1 MLSPH
6 EREQLVTQI
15 TDAVYAQFE
24 AREATGAA
32 PSNSATAHSGQR
44 WLTDPLNDTVFRC
57 DRCQPTQLLEASPDR
72 IGSLPFFSGDNAT
85 APASVGEMVAGL
97 IDHTLLKPDA
107 TPRDIE
113 QLCHEAVRYQFKSVC
128 VNASFVRL
136 ASQVIGTAGV
146 KVCAVVG
153 FPLGATLTDVKAY
166 ETRRAIEEGATE
178 IDMVIAVG
186 MLKAGMHNYVAHD
199 ILEVVRTAGPGV
211 IVKVI
216 LETCLLTDEEKVVAC
231 RLAKEAGAHFVK
243 TSTGFSSGG
252 ATDDDVRLMRK
263 TVGTGIGVKASG
275 GVRDLDDAMH
285 MIESGANRLGCSASV
300 EIVQGGQSSGSY

>member
-1 MLSPH
+1 MNPH
-6 EREQLVTQI
+6 EREQLIDQI
-15 TDAVYAQFE
+15 TDAVFSQFQTQS
-24 AREATGAA
+24 APNPAA
-32 PSNSATAHSGQR
+32 QR

-57 DRCQPTQLLEASPDR
+57 DRCQPTQLLEAAPDR
-72 IGSLPFFSGDNAT
+72 VGTLPFFTEQNAT
-85 APASVGEMVAGL
+85 APASVSEMVAGI

-113 QLCHEAVRYQFKSVC
+113 KLCHEAVRYHFKSVC
-128 VNASFVRL
+128 VNPSFVRL
-136 ASQVIGTAGV
+136 AQQVVGTSGV

-153 FPLGATLTDVKAY
+153 FPLGTTLTDVKAY

-199 ILEVVRTAGPGV
+199 ILEVVRSAGPGI

-216 LETCLLTDEEKVVAC
+216 LETCLLTDEEKVIGC

-252 ATDDDVRLMRK
+252 ATDEDVRLMRE
-263 TVGTGIGVKASG
+263 TVGSGVGVKASG
-275 GVRDLDDAMH
+275 GVRDLDDAMK

-300 EIVQGGQSSGSY
+300 EIVQGGQSSGGY

>member
-6 EREQLVTQI
+6 ERQQLVEQI
-15 TDAVYAQFE
+15 TEAVYSQFQSSSPQG
-24 AREATGAA
+24 AT
-32 PSNSATAHSGQR
+32 SASCR
-44 WLTDPLNDTVFRC
+44 WMTDPLNDTVFRQ
-57 DRCQPTQLLEASPDR
+57 DRCQPTQLLQASPDR
-72 IGSLPFFSGDNAT
+72 IGSLPFFCADNT
-85 APASVGEMVAGL
+85 QAPSSIEEMVAGT

-113 QLCHEAVRYQFKSVC
+113 QLCHEAVKYRFKSVC
-128 VNASFVRL
+128 VNSSFVRL
-136 ASQVIGTAGV
+136 ASQVVGTSGV

-153 FPLGATLTDVKAY
+153 FPLGTPLTDVKAY

-178 IDMVIAVG
+178 IDMVLAVG

-199 ILEVVRTAGPGV
+199 ILEVVRAAGPGI

-243 TSTGFSSGG
+243 TSTGFSTGG
-252 ATDDDVRLMRK
+252 ATVEDVRLMRD
-263 TVGTGIGVKASG
+263 TVGHNVGVKASG
-275 GVRDLDDAMH
+275 GVKNLDDAMQ
-285 MIESGANRLGCSASV
+285 MIEGGANRLGCSASV
-300 EIVQGGQSSGSY
+300 EIVQGGQATGSY